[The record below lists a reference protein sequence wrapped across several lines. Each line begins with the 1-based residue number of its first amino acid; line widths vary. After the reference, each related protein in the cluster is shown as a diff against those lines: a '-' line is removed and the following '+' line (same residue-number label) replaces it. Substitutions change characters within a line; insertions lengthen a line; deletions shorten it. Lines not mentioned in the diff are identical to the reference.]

1 MERGKHW
8 IATRW
13 FKKSGEGRKTFGQ
26 KRNTYTHF
34 SRLPR
39 FKKINKLYSFVA
51 GSKILCCLLKNK
63 QHYSKYRFSHNKN
76 SVVKCSSY
84 KLYSILET
92 VSKNILVA
100 KKIFVFKNMLQIWKN
115 PPRT

>member
-13 FKKSGEGRKTFGQ
+13 FKNRVKDAKHSVKKEIPILIFQ
-26 KRNTYTHF
+26 DYPD
-34 SRLPR
+34 L
-39 FKKINKLYSFVA
+39 KKINKLYSFVA

-92 VSKNILVA
+92 VSKKYFSSEKNICF
-100 KKIFVFKNMLQIWKN
+100 KKYML
-115 PPRT
+115 

>member
-1 MERGKHW
+1 MENIGLQQGGSKNRGKDAKHSV
-8 IATRW
+8 
-13 FKKSGEGRKTFGQ
+13 KKEIPILIFQ
-26 KRNTYTHF
+26 DYPD
-34 SRLPR
+34 L
-39 FKKINKLYSFVA
+39 KKINKLYSFVA

-100 KKIFVFKNMLQIWKN
+100 KKIFVLKNICCKYGRNSPQ
-115 PPRT
+115 T